1 MGADL
6 HNTERE
12 LEDRE
17 RERGVSRRRGSD
29 ERTHGGMR
37 RARDQ
42 AVCLGVDSME
52 TKRLQ

>member
-17 RERGVSRRRGSD
+17 RGVSRRGGSD
-29 ERTHGGMR
+29 ERTHGGMK
-37 RARDQ
+37 RARAQ

>member
-17 RERGVSRRRGSD
+17 RKRGEQTGGSD
-29 ERTHGGMR
+29 ERAHGGMR

>member
-17 RERGVSRRRGSD
+17 RGVSRRGGSD

-37 RARDQ
+37 RAQ